1 MEERV
6 EVFGVESTTKL
17 LNREVGISSLMKRVF
32 DIVFSLIGLMPAIP
46 IILVTSIV
54 IILESP
60 GNPFY
65 LQKRLGLLGKEFKVI
80 KLRSMFLDAEKNGA
94 QWADKNDSRIT
105 RVGQFIRKTRID
117 ELPQLVNVLIGDM
130 SIIGPRPERKI
141 FVDEF
146 VKELPNF
153 PKRMEVK
160 PGLTGWAQIN
170 GGYDI
175 TPEEKL
181 NLDLY
186 YINNKSIM
194 IDVAILLKT
203 IQIVLTGD
211 GAR

>member
-6 EVFGVESTTKL
+6 EVMNGTGYEKL
-17 LNREVGISSLMKRVF
+17 LNRENGMSSVLKRGF
-32 DIVFSLIGLMPAIP
+32 DIVFSVVGLVPATP
-46 IILVTSIV
+46 IILVTSLAIM
-54 IILESP
+54 IESL

-80 KLRSMFLDAEKNGA
+80 KLRSMRLDAEKNGA
-94 QWADKNDSRIT
+94 QWADKNDNRIT
-105 RVGQFIRKTRID
+105 KVGHFIRKTRID
-117 ELPQLVNVLIGDM
+117 ELPQLINVLKGDM

-146 VKELPNF
+146 SEEIPNF

-160 PGLTGWAQIN
+160 PGLTGWAQVN

-175 TPEEKL
+175 SPEEKL
-181 NLDLY
+181 KLDLH
-186 YINNKSIM
+186 YIDHKSISM
-194 IDVAILLKT
+194 DVSIILKT
-203 IQIVLTGD
+203 VRIVLTGE

>member
-54 IILESP
+54 IILENP

-80 KLRSMFLDAEKNGA
+80 KLRSMCLDAEKNGA

-186 YINNKSIM
+186 YIKKKSIM
-194 IDVAILLKT
+194 MDVAILLKT
-203 IQIVLTGD
+203 IRIVLTGD

>member
-6 EVFGVESTTKL
+6 EVMNGTGYEKL
-17 LNREVGISSLMKRVF
+17 LNRENGMSSVLKRGF
-32 DIVFSLIGLMPAIP
+32 DIVFSVVGLVPATP
-46 IILVTSIV
+46 IILVTSLAIM
-54 IILESP
+54 IESL

-80 KLRSMFLDAEKNGA
+80 KLRSMRLDAEKNGA
-94 QWADKNDSRIT
+94 QWADKNDNRIT
-105 RVGQFIRKTRID
+105 KVGHFIRKTRID
-117 ELPQLVNVLIGDM
+117 ELSQLINVLKGDM

-146 VKELPNF
+146 SEEIPNF

-160 PGLTGWAQIN
+160 PGLTGWAQVN

-175 TPEEKL
+175 SPEEKL
-181 NLDLY
+181 KLDLH
-186 YINNKSIM
+186 YIDHKSISM
-194 IDVAILLKT
+194 DVSIILKT
-203 IQIVLTGD
+203 VRIVLTGE

>member
-186 YINNKSIM
+186 YIKNKSIKM
-194 IDVAILLKT
+194 DVAILLKT
-203 IQIVLTGD
+203 IRIVLTGD

>member
-1 MEERV
+1 M
-6 EVFGVESTTKL
+6 FGVESTTKL

-194 IDVAILLKT
+194 IDVTILLKT

>member
-194 IDVAILLKT
+194 IDVTILLKT

>member
-65 LQKRLGLLGKEFKVI
+65 LQKRLGLLGKEFKVL

-186 YINNKSIM
+186 YIKNKSIKM
-194 IDVAILLKT
+194 DVAILLKT
-203 IQIVLTGD
+203 IRIVLTGD